1 MVFAKKTLALASMA
15 FLLACALLALTACA
29 SQPGASASTSSGSA
43 ASEPDASTEPSP
55 TAAATAPS
63 SETISSAAAATAPSS
78 EATEEPSSQDSSS
91 AKPSILYQGHASV
104 RIVTP
109 EGKVIYI
116 DPYAGEDEWYDL
128 AADLILI
135 THGHYDHSGLERIA
149 NRNADCRVITQVE
162 ALAEGE
168 HSAID
173 LGFAKVTPVQAGFN
187 DNHDVAEC
195 VGYVIELTDGKK
207 VYLSGDTSTTDDMR
221 NGVLADMGID
231 YAFWCADGVY
241 NMGNEEAAAAAAMVG
256 AAHNIPYHNSPADS
270 GNTFDVEAAHAFN
283 APNAMIVQPGEEI
296 DL

>member
-1 MVFAKKTLALASMA
+1 MIFTRKTLTLVSTV
-15 FLLACALLALTACA
+15 FLIACALLTLAACA

-43 ASEPDASTEPSP
+43 ATEPGASME
-55 TAAATAPS
+55 PS
-63 SETISSAAAATAPSS
+63 STAAATAPSS

-135 THGHYDHSGLERIA
+135 THGHYDHNGLERIA

-187 DNHDVAEC
+187 DNHDVTEC

-256 AAHNIPYHNSPADS
+256 ATHNIPYHNSPADS